1 MNEIDLVKREIVLK
15 LKTGLTF
22 KLKPEMPDLQNL
34 YQHFLK
40 GYMAIP
46 FFSLNISEQEESL
59 IYDCL
64 A

>member
-46 FFSLNISEQEESL
+46 FFSLNIS
-59 IYDCL
+59 
-64 A
+64 